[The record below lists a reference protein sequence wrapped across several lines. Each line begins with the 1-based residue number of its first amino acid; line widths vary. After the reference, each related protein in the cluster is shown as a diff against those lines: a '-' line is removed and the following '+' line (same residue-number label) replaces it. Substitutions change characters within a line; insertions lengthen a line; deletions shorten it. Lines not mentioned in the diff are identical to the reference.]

1 MNKPFSRRDWI
12 KTVGVASTMAPLD
25 LVTPDGLLASPVA
38 AAAPAPAPAPLAIS
52 TAYAPGDIVEL
63 YSTSDVHIPPRGP
76 SFMKFSFDFP
86 EPGVVFGEHRFSFLV
101 FTDENTYS
109 LDRSLMKASGNADA
123 LELTCNGLVWAGGQ
137 EKAPGN
143 VTVRFKRT
151 GRTIEWDVIAEAA
164 HPIKTV
170 TTVIRD
176 VPRGKVSLGGGALND
191 TRDGDV
197 LGGYTFGAG
206 DLHGA
211 GTPQSMTTAVSI
223 LQASE
228 TDFLYLTT
236 QDTRV
241 RPKRYYYQ
249 AGERAFRV
257 EAIYEHDAWRNDTR
271 VVVPRW
277 QLGHASTFEDAMT
290 PHMVHIEKAFNLP
303 AFETRADAPAW
314 LRNIA
319 LATTLHGMHYTGFIF
334 NDYAQQLAILR
345 WMATQMPAERV
356 LVFLASWDGRYYW
369 DYPNYKI
376 PARMGG
382 EAGFRR
388 LITEGRKLGFKMM
401 PMYGTNSANRKQPIY
416 PSLAS
421 GATHKIDGDIY
432 NLNWVDWNSDRHQ
445 DGWLTYMNLG
455 DDKWRLHMEG
465 RIAEMIEGFGV
476 DAYFLDIVGGH
487 VNSTNGDMHEG
498 TRRLINNLR
507 AKYPNVVGVGEMP
520 YDALYEF
527 IPMFHAGGGGRWR
540 KYASFFQ
547 HLSAPAPGRGSSGV
561 HEAGFQRFR
570 QETLGLNPN
579 AIPTLQVVD
588 DTFTK
593 HRDTMAAIIAEAK
606 KRAGIA

>member
-1 MNKPFSRRDWI
+1 MTKPFSRRDWI
-12 KTVGVASTMAPLD
+12 KTVGVAGALSPFD
-25 LVTPDGLLASPVA
+25 LHSLGASPIVN
-38 AAAPAPAPAPLAIS
+38 AAPPSPPVVGDVF
-52 TAYAPGDIVEL
+52 APGDIVDL
-63 YSTSDVHIPPRGP
+63 SSTSDVFIPPRGP

-86 EPGVVFGEHRFSFLV
+86 EPGVVFGDHRFSFLI
-101 FTDENTYS
+101 FTEENTYS
-109 LDRSLMKASGNADA
+109 LDRALMRATGSGDA
-123 LELTCNGLVWAGGQ
+123 LQLTCSGLVWAGGQ
-137 EKAPGN
+137 EKAPGT
-143 VTVRFKRT
+143 VTVNFMRT
-151 GRTIEWDVIAEAA
+151 GRTISWDVVAEMGR
-164 HPIKTV
+164 PIKTV

-176 VPRGKVSLGGGALND
+176 VPRGKVSFGGGPLND

-211 GTPQSMTTAVSI
+211 GTPQSMTTPISI
-223 LQASE
+223 VQVAD
-228 TDFLYLTT
+228 TDFLYITT
-236 QDTRV
+236 KDTRV

-257 EAIYEHDAWRNDTR
+257 EAIYEHDGWRNDTR

-277 QLGHASTFEDAMT
+277 QLGHADTFEGAMT
-290 PHMVHIEKAFNLP
+290 PHMAHVEKAFNLP
-303 AFETRADAPAW
+303 AWDTRTDVPAW
-314 LRNIA
+314 MRNIA
-319 LATTLHGMHYTGFIF
+319 MVTTLHGMHFTGFIF

-345 WMATQMPAERV
+345 WMATQIPAERV

-369 DYPNYKI
+369 DYPNYVV
-376 PARMGG
+376 PQRMGG
-382 EAGFRR
+382 ERGLRT
-388 LITEGRKLGFKMM
+388 LISEARTLGFKMM
-401 PMYGTNSANRKQPIY
+401 PMYGTNSANRKQPGWSRI
-416 PSLAS
+416 AS

-432 NLNWVDWNSDRHQ
+432 NLNWVDWNNDRHQ

-455 DDKWRLHMEG
+455 EDKWRHHMEG
-465 RIAEMIEGFGV
+465 RIADMIERFGV

-487 VNSTNGDMHEG
+487 VNSTNGDMHDG
-498 TRRLINNLR
+498 TRRLVHNLR

-527 IPMFHAGGGGRWR
+527 IPMYHVGGGDRWR
-540 KYASFFQ
+540 RYARFFQ

-561 HEAGFQRFR
+561 HESGFGRFR
-570 QETLGLNPN
+570 TETMGLSPT

-593 HRDTMAAIIAEAK
+593 QRDMMAAIIAEAK